1 LIIKIQHL
9 LSLLRLRCG
18 IKVAKLLRRMKLK
31 QAKATTPIEAQLIFD
46 IYINTYFIT
55 IRMFDFSQL
64 QALREM
70 VVGEE

>member
-1 LIIKIQHL
+1 
-9 LSLLRLRCG
+9 
-18 IKVAKLLRRMKLK
+18 MKLK